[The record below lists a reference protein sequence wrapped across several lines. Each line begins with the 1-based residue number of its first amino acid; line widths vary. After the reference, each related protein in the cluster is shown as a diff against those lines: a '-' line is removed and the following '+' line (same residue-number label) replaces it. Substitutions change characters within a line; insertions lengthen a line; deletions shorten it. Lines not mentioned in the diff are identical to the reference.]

1 MNLPTKITVVRL
13 ALIPLLIISYVLQSS
28 VNTYYCILTA
38 GIFAIASITDFVD
51 GYIARKYNLVT
62 DIGKF
67 LDPIADKILVLAGLL
82 IVHDMEVIKLDYF
95 MMIIIL
101 LIISRELIIGLFRQ
115 IAASKNVVLAA
126 DKLGK
131 AKTVSTLIALTALLI
146 CPAFAV
152 PDIEAINMIC
162 LIIYY
167 WGIIWIIIAT
177 ILTVVSG
184 INYIVKN
191 SHVFKSNNAEVIE
204 EDTQDNS
211 DNTESKE
218 YGDKW

>member
-13 ALIPLLIISYVLQSS
+13 ALIPVLILSYVLQSS
-28 VNTYYCILTA
+28 INIYFCILTA
-38 GIFAIASITDFVD
+38 GIFAIASATDFVD
-51 GYIARKYNLVT
+51 GYLARKYNLVT

-82 IVHDMEVIKLDYF
+82 IVHDYGVIKVKYF
-95 MMIIIL
+95 MMIVIL

-131 AKTVSTLIALTALLI
+131 AKTVSTMFALTALLI
-146 CPAFAV
+146 CPAFSV
-152 PDIEAINMIC
+152 SGIEAINMIC
-162 LIIYY
+162 LIVYY
-167 WGIIWIIIAT
+167 WGIIWLLIAT
-177 ILTVVSG
+177 VLTVVSG
-184 INYIVKN
+184 INYIAKN
-191 SHVFKSNNAEVIE
+191 AQVFKSNKVEVIE

-211 DNTESKE
+211 ANTESKE
-218 YGDKW
+218 